1 MTKCDVCVQVGLEN
15 NNSCGSWTNW
25 MSRAPLRLLGELH
38 YGNSQPGLLGSL
50 LEHYGPSS
58 PLRATMLRC
67 ACKLVLLTRLREP
80 SAWYRSFWDW
90 AGVARKQQRN
100 SSEFGNN
107 LVEFAAAYKNLQSM
121 LFLGKINR
129 GLEAQYLGARINT
142 GGLDKY
148 RCFEHSARGGH
159 QPHSKLSAA
168 DCNEGLP
175 ARVDELR
182 VALRAFDVVGLVERF
197 DETLLLVAD
206 LSGLQHVHRR
216 QHFILTSSLPQ
227 PCMPSIYNAPF
238 LLNQTINRCFIKRPT
253 WRARKKRLL
262 LGTWAA
268 NGRPT
273 AVHKSKLRLPST
285 R

>member
-1 MTKCDVCVQVGLEN
+1 MTLEVEVEEVCVCVQVGLEN

-38 YGNSQPGLLGSL
+38 YGNTQPGLLGSL

-58 PLRATMLRC
+58 PLRGAMLRC

-100 SSEFGNN
+100 SSEFGKD

-121 LFLGKINR
+121 LFLGKINL
-129 GLEAQYLGARINT
+129 GLEAQYVGARINT

-148 RCFEHSARGGH
+148 RCFEHSARDGH
-159 QPHSKLSAA
+159 QRHSKLSAA

-216 QHFILTSSLPQ
+216 QHFILTSCLPHVC
-227 PCMPSIYNAPF
+227 PLYI
-238 LLNQTINRCFIKRPT
+238 
-253 WRARKKRLL
+253 
-262 LGTWAA
+262 
-268 NGRPT
+268 
-273 AVHKSKLRLPST
+273 
-285 R
+285 